1 MNFTKVTSILSLTA
15 GIILFSA
22 CKKDTVTPTS
32 PIVYTPEQNKTNL
45 QQNGLD
51 AMKAMD
57 DAKNLESVNNVTYFT
72 DLLSKSNPFENG
84 SPSGLMPI
92 KVLYALKNFKE
103 TGDQGAVYA
112 SLRQAKSLDDDSTME
127 MAFNDVK
134 GTYTWNKELNKW
146 EKTEGNIL
154 LFQFPSNENKNTN
167 NASFSVDFKAYT
179 GKVYNEDLQGNTPEK
194 LVSKLTVDNNVL
206 VQLNFDAKYDAD
218 GIPSYLETNLN
229 IKPYNFNN
237 KLTLSSSLVSHS
249 FAFTHNSDNIFA
261 FGTSANGD
269 FTKAH
274 LESLNDNT
282 VSKADDLTKI
292 ATSINAYI
300 QLMKVR
306 LEGNA
311 DVTGLVN
318 SINAKGGSDKMNKF
332 DAVEALNK
340 NFILK
345 AFYTD
350 NLVNVAHTEFY
361 VDKKQHTISVWN
373 QTTQQWE
380 QQVTSKEDVNIRL
393 VFDDASKAD
402 LETYFGKGFE
412 KLTDDFNTFLT
423 DMKTNYGTK

>member
-1 MNFTKVTSILSLTA
+1 MNFTKATSILSLTA

-22 CKKDTVTPTS
+22 CKKDTVTPTT
-32 PIVYTPEQNKTNL
+32 PIVYTPEQNKSNL

-51 AMKAMD
+51 AMKEMD
-57 DAKNLESVNNVTYFT
+57 EAKNLESVKNATYFT
-72 DLLSKSNPFENG
+72 DLLNKSNPFENG
-84 SPSGLMPI
+84 SPATLMPI
-92 KVLYALKNFKE
+92 KVMYALKNFKE

-112 SLRQAKSLDDDSTME
+112 SLREAKSLDGDSTID

-134 GTYTWNKELNKW
+134 GTYSWNKELNKW

-154 LFQFPSNENKNTN
+154 VFQFPSNETKNTN
-167 NASFSVDFKAYT
+167 NASFSIDFKAYT
-179 GKVYNEDLQGNTPEK
+179 GKVYNEDLAGNTPEK
-194 LVSKLTVDNNVL
+194 VVAKLTVDNNVL
-206 VQLNFDAKYDAD
+206 VQFNFDATYNAD
-218 GIPSYLETNLN
+218 GIPSYLEANLN

-237 KLTLSSSLVSHS
+237 KLTLSSSLVSHA
-249 FAFTHNSDNIFA
+249 FAFTHNTANIFA
-261 FGTSANGD
+261 FGTSAKGD

-282 VSKADDLTKI
+282 VSKVEDLTKI
-292 ATSINAYI
+292 AASLNAYI

-311 DVTGLVN
+311 DVNGLVN
-318 SINAKGGSDKMNKF
+318 SITAKGGSDKMNKL
-332 DAVEALNK
+332 DATEVLNK
-340 NFILK
+340 NFTLK

-350 NLVNVAHTEFY
+350 NLVNIAHTEFY

-380 QQVTSKEDVNIRL
+380 QQVTEDEDVNIRL

-402 LETYFGKGFE
+402 LETYFGNGFE
-412 KLTDDFNTFLT
+412 KLSDDLTTFLT
-423 DMKTNYGTK
+423 DMETNYGSK